1 MLVEHHIG
9 SYYKSQD
16 GCHHYAIGA
25 QHLAKSKAWNPK
37 REQTTQPRNDKQ
49 ITARRQVHSKP
60 MQQHFEHIA
69 YRKIIYCMIV
79 GHKYHLAHGKY
90 HHKAKQNFDYEI
102 YTAFH
107 CTKLV

>member
-9 SYYKSQD
+9 AYHKHQKSRYYNP
-16 GCHHYAIGA
+16 IRA
-25 QHLAKSKAWNPK
+25 QHLAKSKARNPK

-79 GHKYHLAHGKY
+79 GHKYHLAHGK
-90 HHKAKQNFDYEI
+90 HHQEAKQNFDYEI